1 MTKIIG
7 LTGGIGG
14 GKTTVAHEFLTLGIP
29 VYFADIEAK
38 KQLTQPKVQQQI
50 RAVFGEDI
58 VDQDTINTA
67 KLAAIVFADS
77 AKLQQLNAIIHPEV
91 QIHFDQWLDQH
102 SQYPLV
108 VKEAAILFES
118 GSAANCDYI
127 ISVQA
132 PKEERIHRVMVRD
145 QVSKEQVV
153 ARIQHQWTD
162 EQRAAK
168 SDFTITNLSQESL
181 KNQVQ
186 SILNAIQLT
195 SPK

>member
-7 LTGGIGG
+7 LTGGIGS
-14 GKTTVAHEFLTLGIP
+14 GKTTVANEFLTLGIP
-29 VYFADIEAK
+29 VYFADIESK
-38 KQLTQPKVQQQI
+38 KLMQQPHVIEQI
-50 RAVFGEDI
+50 IAAFGAEI
-58 VDQDTINTA
+58 IDQHTINTV

-77 AKLQQLNAIIHPEV
+77 AKLKQLNAIIHPEV
-91 QIHFDQWLDQH
+91 HVHFNQWLTKH

-132 PKEERIHRVMVRD
+132 PEDERIQRVMLRD
-145 QVSKEQVV
+145 QVGKAQVV
-153 ARIQHQWTD
+153 ARIKHQWTD
-162 EQRAAK
+162 EMRAAK

-186 SILNAIQLT
+186 SILNTIQLT
-195 SPK
+195 SLE